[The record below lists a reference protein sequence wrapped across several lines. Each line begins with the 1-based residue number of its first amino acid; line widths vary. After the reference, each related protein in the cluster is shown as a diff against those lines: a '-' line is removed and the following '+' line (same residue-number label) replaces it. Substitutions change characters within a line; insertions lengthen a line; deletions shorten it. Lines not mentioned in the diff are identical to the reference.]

1 MRLNINEVSLL
12 YLSLIYC
19 IFIGCILES
28 SCCLEG
34 GGVLYYIG
42 LDLICFCFEVD
53 KIRNVLRGIE
63 CW

>member
-34 GGVLYYIG
+34 GGGIILYWIG
-42 LDLICFCFEVD
+42 F
-53 KIRNVLRGIE
+53 NVFLF
-63 CW
+63 